1 MSSDLPTGEL
11 PEIVQ
16 RDLRAPAPEEK
27 RLGADP
33 AGVAVWTRRPRAAS
47 TLRPSS
53 LKTADTTG
61 GWTSPWRPASVLPRS
76 TGGADAEAADLTARL
91 PPPPVHVWVFVLILF
106 ALGTVLSWWAI
117 GGG

>member
-1 MSSDLPTGEL
+1 LDEAAARGLHAEAIV
-11 PEIVQ
+11 PEDSGHDRRV
-16 RDLRAPAPEEK
+16 DESVA
-27 RLGADP
+27 
-33 AGVAVWTRRPRAAS
+33 AGVH
-47 TLRPSS
+47 
-53 LKTADTTG
+53 
-61 GWTSPWRPASVLPRS
+61 PRS